1 MFCCFVFFDLFA
13 RVLFFLF
20 LYQVFS
26 VLFVCLFV
34 CVSQAVAVSA
44 VGPSLGMAPK
54 LLAQKI
60 EGYVLLMFYWCFID
74 VLLMFSKKKI
84 TPSLVIFWVRV
95 RLCEELLHLGWLA
108 QAGWWKALV
117 PLDGAGGQWSP
128 SPTDPLD
135 GWWMGCL
142 MGCLMVYYMGWFM
155 VYYMRYDMVWLA
167 HKPSIPSHHKPCS
180 TPILWDSVYY
190 HYYR

>member
-1 MFCCFVFFDLFA
+1 MCLMRVERVCLFWFILAFFRFFWFYVLLFRVFWPICPCP
-13 RVLFFLF
+13 FFLF

-155 VYYMRYDMVWLA
+155 WHGMTC
-167 HKPSIPSHHKPCS
+167 P
-180 TPILWDSVYY
+180 
-190 HYYR
+190 